1 MTRFFSLFLTL
12 LLLLALIAC
21 SSGPEESIVAA
32 TESMAAVIETV
43 PPTTSAKPII
53 QETKPTLPT
62 PTESQ
67 PPATVPVETTIVTEP
82 LHSEFYIDGFDVEE
96 VIVYFNE
103 VCLSAEFVN
112 SGDPSR
118 LQKWDSPIYYRLYG
132 NYTEEDYET
141 LTNFTEVLNSIFG
154 FPGIY
159 EIQDPFIDNLSI
171 YFCTQKEMVARLGEN
186 FRYMDGGVTF
196 WYTDDV
202 INTGIIC
209 YRTELDQYL
218 RNSVILEE
226 IYNGLGP
233 IQDTKLREDSIIYEE
248 FSLPQMISEMDFLL
262 LQLLYHPLML
272 PGMDAEECEAVIR
285 SLYY

>member
-12 LLLLALIAC
+12 LILLALIAC
-21 SSGPEESIVAA
+21 SSGAQEPIVAA
-32 TESMAAVIETV
+32 TESMAAVLETI
-43 PPTTSAKPII
+43 PPTAYTKPII
-53 QETKPTLPT
+53 KESKPTLP
-62 PTESQ
+62 
-67 PPATVPVETTIVTEP
+67 PATDPVETTVVTEP
-82 LHSEFYIDGFDVEE
+82 LHSEYYIDGFDVEE
-96 VIVYFNE
+96 VIVYFKE

-132 NYTEEDYET
+132 SYTEEDYET
-141 LTNFTEVLNSIFG
+141 LTSFTEVLNSIFG

-159 EIQDPFIDNLSI
+159 EIQDPFTDNLSI

-186 FRYMDGGVTF
+186 FRNMDGGVTF

-209 YRTELDQYL
+209 YRTDRDQYL

-233 IQDTKLREDSIIYEE
+233 IQDTKLREDSIIYED
-248 FSLPQMISEMDFLL
+248 FTLPQMISEMDLLL